1 MALVANPNLRL
12 VDDEPSQ
19 MEGEDISVEIA
30 EDGPKQDIDEH
41 GNIMSIE
48 LPDGSI
54 TFSLD
59 GSPIEKAENNRK
71 TGWFDNLVDEIDAA
85 DLSMIAHNLMKGVQ
99 DDLDSRKEWIEDRAQ
114 GIKLLGL
121 KVEIPGLAGAADGAP
136 VEGMSR
142 VRHPLLL
149 EAVLRFQ
156 ANARSELLPTDGP
169 VKIREDNNNANL
181 QSDQLANDLE
191 NDLNHYLTST
201 AKEYYPDTDRM
212 LLMLGFGGTAFKK
225 VYFCPLRNRP
235 VSESIDADDLIVNN
249 SATDLSNAKRITHR
263 IYMRASTVKRM
274 QILGVYK
281 DIDLS
286 DPKMIKWDAAQREK
300 MAQQG
305 ISSESFNP
313 EDRDRE
319 IYECYCELD
328 IKGFEH
334 RRKGKE
340 TGLEIPYR
348 VTIDASTHEI
358 LSVVRNYDE
367 DTKDLPEAR
376 SNFVKYT
383 FVPGMG
389 FYDLGL
395 LHILGNTTNALTA
408 AWREMLDAGMYANFP
423 GFLYAD
429 TGARQNT
436 NIFRVPPGGGALVK
450 TGGMPINQAVMP
462 LPYKDVGG
470 GLMALVENINQTGM
484 RVGGTAEQAVG
495 EGKQDAP
502 VGTTIALI
510 DQATK
515 VLNSVHKRMHSAQA
529 EEFEMLVKCFRENP
543 DSFWQANKR
552 PARKW
557 DEETFLRALDQVDLV
572 PQADPNTAS
581 QTQRLMK
588 VVALKQI
595 QAQNPSMYDPIA
607 IDTAALQAVGWSN
620 PEQFMIPASAQG
632 SPPPEMQKAMA
643 ELQIKKQDADTKQQ
657 LAQGKIALDQARV
670 QLDMAKAQQDSQQGG
685 LVGPQ
690 EKTDHEKRVDGID
703 LIIKEKLADAKMM
716 DTKIKAAGLAAS
728 MKKDAADNA
737 MEQAEM
743 VAKERIQMID
753 LAQNLA
759 VHPESEQVTRNLLGN
774 IVPAITRTQPQ

>member
-1 MALVANPNLRL
+1 M
-12 VDDEPSQ
+12 DDFE
-19 MEGEDISVEIA
+19 IEIA
-30 EDGPKQDIDEH
+30 EDAPTTEVDEH
-41 GNIMSIE
+41 GNIMSIQ

-54 TFSLD
+54 EFSLD
-59 GSPIEKAENNRK
+59 GSPLEKAEKK
-71 TGWFDNLVDEIDAA
+71 TREGWFDNLVEDINKDELGRISE
-85 DLSMIAHNLMKGVQ
+85 DLIKGIES
-99 DDLDSRKEWIEDRAQ
+99 DLKSRQEWIEDRAQ

-121 KVEIPGLAGAADGAP
+121 KVEIPGLAGASDGAP

-169 VKIREDNNNANL
+169 VKIREDNNNAT
-181 QSDQLANDLE
+181 DATDELANDLE

-201 AKEYYPDTDRM
+201 AREYYPDTDRM

-249 SATDLSNAKRITHR
+249 SATDLSNATRITHR
-263 IYMRASTVKRM
+263 IYMKPSTVKRM
-274 QILGVYK
+274 QILGVYR
-281 DIDLS
+281 DVDLS
-286 DPKMIKWDAAQREK
+286 QAKQIKLDAAQREK
-300 MAQQG
+300 KNQQG
-305 ISSESFNP
+305 ISENGTDNP

-319 IYECYCELD
+319 IFECYCELE

-348 VTIDASTHEI
+348 VTIDASSHEI
-358 LSVVRNYDE
+358 LSIVRNYDE
-367 DTKDLPEAR
+367 DTKELPEPR
-376 SNFVKYT
+376 QSFVKYT

-423 GFLYAD
+423 GFLYSDA
-429 TGARQNT
+429 GARQNT
-436 NIFRVPPGGGALVK
+436 NIFRIPPGGGALIK
-450 TGGMPINQAVMP
+450 TGGAPIQDAVMP
-462 LPYKDVGG
+462 LPYKDVGP
-470 GLMALVENINQTGM
+470 GLMQLTENMAQTGM

-515 VLNSVHKRMHSAQA
+515 VLSSVHKRMHNAQS
-529 EEFEMLVKCFRENP
+529 EEFELLVKCFRENP
-543 DSFWQANKR
+543 ESFWQKNKR

-557 DEETFLRALDQVDLV
+557 DEETFIRAINQVDLV

-588 VVALKQI
+588 VMALKQLQ
-595 QAQNPSMYDPIA
+595 QANPAMYDPIA
-607 IDTAALQAVGWSN
+607 VDRMALQGIGWSN
-620 PEQFMIPASAQG
+620 PEQFMV
-632 SPPPEMQKAMA
+632 PPESMGQQQNPEVQAKMA
-643 ELQIKKQDADTKQQ
+643 DLQIKKQDSDTRLM
-657 LAQGKIALDQARV
+657 LAKGKIALDG
-670 QLDMAKAQQDSQQGG
+670 AKLHMDNNKASLEAHKTFGQGG
-685 LVGPQ
+685 VVPPT
-690 EKTDHEKRVDGID
+690 EKTDHEKHVDGID
-703 LIIKEKLADAKMM
+703 LIIKEKLADAKVAEL
-716 DTKIKAAGLAAS
+716 KIKAAELAQKA
-728 MKKDAADNA
+728 KNDDITAKLKQEDI
-737 MEQAEM
+737 

-753 LAQNLA
+753 LAQNIA
-759 VHPESEQVTRNLLGN
+759 VHPESDPAVHQLLGN
-774 IVPAITRTQPQ
+774 VIPSITKAQ

>member
-1 MALVANPNLRL
+1 
-12 VDDEPSQ
+12 
-19 MEGEDISVEIA
+19 MEDFEIEIQEDAPTTEV
-30 EDGPKQDIDEH
+30 DEH
-41 GNIMSIE
+41 GNIMSIQ

-54 TFSLD
+54 EFSLD
-59 GSPIEKAENNRK
+59 GSPLEKAEKVGSRE
-71 TGWFDNLVDEIDAA
+71 GWFDNLVEDISTDE
-85 DLSMIAHNLMKGVQ
+85 LSRISEELMKGVEG
-99 DDLDSRKEWIEDRAQ
+99 DLKSRQEWIEDRAQ

-169 VKIREDNNNANL
+169 VKIREDNNNAT
-181 QSDQLANDLE
+181 DATDELANDLE

-201 AKEYYPDTDRM
+201 AREYYPDTDRM

-249 SATDLSNAKRITHR
+249 SATDLYNATRITHR
-263 IYMRASTVKRM
+263 IYMRPSTVKRM
-274 QILGVYK
+274 QIIGAYRDV
-281 DIDLS
+281 DLS
-286 DPKMIKWDAAQREK
+286 NAKQIKLDAAQREK
-300 MAQQG
+300 RAQQG
-305 ISSESFNP
+305 ISENGTENP
-313 EDRDRE
+313 DDRDRE
-319 IYECYCELD
+319 IFECYCELE

-348 VTIDASTHEI
+348 VTIDVSSHEI
-358 LSVVRNYDE
+358 LSIVRNYDE
-367 DTKDLPEAR
+367 DTKELPEPR
-376 SNFVKYT
+376 QSFVKYT

-423 GFLYAD
+423 GFLYSDA
-429 TGARQNT
+429 GARQNT
-436 NIFRVPPGGGALVK
+436 NIFRIPPGGGALIK
-450 TGGMPINQAVMP
+450 TGGAPIQDAVMP
-462 LPYKDVGG
+462 LPYKDVGP
-470 GLMALVENINQTGM
+470 GLMSLVESINQTGM

-515 VLNSVHKRMHSAQA
+515 ILSSVHKRMHNSQA
-529 EEFEMLVKCFRENP
+529 EEFNLLVRCFRENP
-543 DSFWQANKR
+543 DSFWQKNRR
-552 PARKW
+552 PARQW
-557 DEETFLRALDQVDLV
+557 DEETFLRAINQVDLV

-588 VVALKQI
+588 VMALKQL
-595 QAQNPSMYDPIA
+595 QGANPSMYDPIA
-607 IDTAALQAVGWSN
+607 VDRMALQSIGWSN
-620 PEQFMIPASAQG
+620 PEQFMV
-632 SPPPEMQKAMA
+632 PPEAMGQQPNPEVEA
-643 ELQIKKQDADTKQQ
+643 KMSEIQIKKQDADTRLM
-657 LAQGKIALDQARV
+657 LAKGKVALDGA
-670 QLDMAKAQQDSQQGG
+670 QLHMDNNKAGLEAHKTFTQGG
-685 LVGPQ
+685 VVPPT
-690 EKTDHEKRVDGID
+690 EKSDHEKRVDGID
-703 LIIKEKLADAKMM
+703 MIIKEKLADAKIAE
-716 DTKIKAAGLAAS
+716 TKIKAAELAQKAQND
-728 MKKDAADNA
+728 KVTAALKQED
-737 MEQAEM
+737 MI
-743 VAKERIQMID
+743 AKERIQMID
-753 LAQNLA
+753 LAQNIA
-759 VHPESEQVTRNLLGN
+759 VHPESDPAVHQLLGN
-774 IVPAITRTQPQ
+774 VIPSITQGKQNG

>member
-12 VDDEPSQ
+12 VDQDPLEA
-19 MEGEDISVEIA
+19 EDISIEIA

-59 GSPIEKAENNRK
+59 GSPIEKSESARK
-71 TGWFDNLVDEIDAA
+71 ASWFDNLVDEIDSAE
-85 DLSMIAHNLMKGVQ
+85 LSMIAHNLMKGVQ

-121 KVEIPGLAGAADGAP
+121 KIEIPGLAGAADGAP

-156 ANARSELLPTDGP
+156 ANARAELLPTDGP

-263 IYMRASTVKRM
+263 IYMRSSTVKRM

-305 ISSESFNP
+305 ISTESFNP

-367 DTKDLPEAR
+367 DTKELPEQR
-376 SNFVKYT
+376 QSFIKYT

-450 TGGMPINQAVMP
+450 TGGMPISQAVMP

-470 GLMALVENINQTGM
+470 GLMSLVENINQTGM
-484 RVGGTAEQAVG
+484 RIGGTAEQAVG

-529 EEFEMLVKCFRENP
+529 EEFQMLVKCFRENP
-543 DSFWQANKR
+543 DSFWQANRR

-632 SPPPEMQKAMA
+632 TPPPEMELKKA
-643 ELQIKKQDADTKQQ
+643 ELQIKQQDSATK
-657 LAQGKIALDQARV
+657 AKEVQGKLGLDQARI
-670 QLDMAKAQQDSQQGG
+670 QLDMAKAQMDAQGKAQGG
-685 LVGPQ
+685 VVGP
-690 EKTDHEKRVDGID
+690 TDHEKHVDGIE
-703 LIIKEKLADAKMM
+703 LIIKEKLADAKIAE
-716 DTKIKAAGLAAS
+716 TKLKAAGLAAE
-728 MKKDAADNA
+728 MKRDTFDNQIKQED
-737 MEQAEM
+737 ML
-743 VAKERIQMID
+743 AKERIQMVD
-753 LAQNLA
+753 LAQNIA
-759 VHPESEQVTRNLLGN
+759 VHPESEQVVRNLLGN
-774 IVPAITRTQPQ
+774 VIPAITSVK

>member
-12 VDDEPSQ
+12 VDQDPLDA
-19 MEGEDISVEIA
+19 EDMTVEIA
-30 EDGPKQDIDEH
+30 EDGPKQDVDQH

-59 GSPIEKAENNRK
+59 GSPIEKAEGRQTK
-71 TGWFDNLVDEIDAA
+71 WFDNLVEEIDQAE
-85 DLSMIAHNLMKGVQ
+85 LSMIAHNLMKGVQ

-121 KVEIPGLAGAADGAP
+121 KIEIPGLAGAADGAP

-169 VKIREDNNNANL
+169 VKIREDNNNASL

-225 VYFCPLRNRP
+225 VYYCPLRNRP

-249 SATDLSNAKRITHR
+249 AATDLSNAKRITHR

-281 DIDLS
+281 EIDLS

-319 IYECYCELD
+319 IYEIYCELD

-334 RRKGKE
+334 RRKGTE

-358 LSVVRNYDE
+358 LSIVRNYDE

-376 SNFVKYT
+376 QNFIKYT
-383 FVPGMG
+383 FIPGMG

-450 TGGMPINQAVMP
+450 TGGMPISQAVMP

-515 VLNSVHKRMHSAQA
+515 VLNSVHKRMHAAQS
-529 EEFEMLVKCFRENP
+529 EEFALLVQCFRENP
-543 DSFWQANKR
+543 DSFWQQNRR
-552 PARKW
+552 PTRKW

-595 QAQNPSMYDPIA
+595 QAQNPSLYDPIA

-620 PEQFMIPASAQG
+620 PEQFMIPPSAQG
-632 SPPPEMQKAMA
+632 APPPEMQKQMA
-643 ELQIKKQDADTKQQ
+643 ELQLKKQDSDTKAQ
-657 LAQGKIALDQARV
+657 LAQGKMAVDQARV
-670 QLDMAKAQQDSQQGG
+670 QLDMAKAQKDSQAQPEGG
-685 LVGPQ
+685 LKEP
-690 EKTDHEKRVDGID
+690 TDHEKQVDGID
-703 LIIKEKLADAKMM
+703 LIIKEKLADAKLM
-716 DTKIKAAGLAAS
+716 DTKIKAAGLAAT
-728 MKKDAADNA
+728 MRKDQADNA

-743 VAKERIQMID
+743 IAKERIQLVD
-753 LAQNLA
+753 LAQNIA
-759 VHPESEQVTRNLLGN
+759 VHPESEQVVRNLLGN
-774 IVPAITRTQPQ
+774 VIPAITSVKQ